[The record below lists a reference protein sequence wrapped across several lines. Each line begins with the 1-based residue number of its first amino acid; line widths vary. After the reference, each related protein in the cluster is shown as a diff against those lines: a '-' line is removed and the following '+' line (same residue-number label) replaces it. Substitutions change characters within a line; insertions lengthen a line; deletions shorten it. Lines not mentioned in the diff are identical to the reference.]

1 MCISQQPAKWLMISL
16 LWEPVIHAVLLP
28 STLQG
33 GLISSTPE
41 GLSFLQYPEGA
52 GKEHRQWGPAT
63 S

>member
-1 MCISQQPAKWLMISL
+1 MHFSAARQVADDQLALGACD
-16 LWEPVIHAVLLP
+16 P

-52 GKEHRQWGPAT
+52 GKEHRQWGPAA